1 MKNKKLTTYQLS
13 VTALMAAVMCVL
25 GPVSVPIGPVPLSLT
40 NLVIFFAVYLLGA
53 KLGALSVLVYLVLG
67 AVGLPVFSGYA
78 GGLAKLAGPTGGYL
92 VGFVPMAFVIGL
104 FVEQA
109 DRLEARALRPVLEV
123 AGFLLGEAVL
133 YVIGTAWFVV
143 LMDCTVSYALGICV
157 VPFLPGDA
165 AKIVLAVVFG
175 ALLRRRLIQ
184 ARVLKN
190 A

>member
-1 MKNKKLTTYQLS
+1 MMPIKKMTLCALFAALT
-13 VTALMAAVMCVL
+13 AVCAQISL
-25 GPVSVPIGPVPLSLT
+25 PIGPVPITLT
-40 NLVIFFAVYLLGA
+40 LLPI
-53 KLGALSVLVYLVLG
+53 LLCSVLMDKRYATVSTLVYVLMG
-67 AVGLPVFSGYA
+67 LIGLPVFSGYA

-104 FVEQA
+104 FVEKA
-109 DRLEARALRPVLEV
+109 DKLEAKALRPVLEI

>member
-1 MKNKKLTTYQLS
+1 M
-13 VTALMAAVMCVL
+13 
-25 GPVSVPIGPVPLSLT
+25 
-40 NLVIFFAVYLLGA
+40 
-53 KLGALSVLVYLVLG
+53 
-67 AVGLPVFSGYA
+67 
-78 GGLAKLAGPTGGYL
+78 
-92 VGFVPMAFVIGL
+92 
-104 FVEQA
+104 
-109 DRLEARALRPVLEV
+109 LEI